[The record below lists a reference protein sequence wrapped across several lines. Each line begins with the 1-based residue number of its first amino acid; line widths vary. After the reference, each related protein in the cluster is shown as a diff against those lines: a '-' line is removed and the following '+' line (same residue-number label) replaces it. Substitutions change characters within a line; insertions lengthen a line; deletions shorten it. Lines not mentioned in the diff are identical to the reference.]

1 MNDMVLRPLKIKEL
15 RKFFDDKAIEILK
28 FQLEKSIIAQPER
41 KEKEKEKVLQIT
53 KEYLEQWCVQ
63 AIEGVKPKGAGN
75 YPIDILSIEN
85 WGADIKALA
94 CPLDKDGKLNLGDS
108 GEASLGQNFNTAGK
122 FLDNLFIKKKYEEIK
137 DKWIEVLNNKY
148 DKVKKELDIQ
158 DFYFFFFLRAKT
170 KFYLCGAY
178 IETNNFNKLIVNNY
192 RTTEDSVFLKNFID
206 DYLGNTKIYKAKKR
220 LELRLT
226 PKNWIDRGL
235 CIELPIPNYLPA
247 VNLREKN
254 LDLYKKEIFNFKSNI
269 EIEDAIY
276 FNDEKLTSLSE
287 LKDSKYLTISPNHNS
302 NNYVKIYKNN
312 ELIFSLKVDIKFEK
326 ENPYIVSI
334 IDTEKSISINFL
346 EASPIIIHSGNIFK
360 SNSYLSN
367 FHSVSMD
374 NKVNMK
380 VSINKSFL

>member
-1 MNDMVLRPLKIKEL
+1 M
-15 RKFFDDKAIEILK
+15 
-28 FQLEKSIIAQPER
+28 
-41 KEKEKEKVLQIT
+41 
-53 KEYLEQWCVQ
+53 
-63 AIEGVKPKGAGN
+63 
-75 YPIDILSIEN
+75 
-85 WGADIKALA
+85 
-94 CPLDKDGKLNLGDS
+94 
-108 GEASLGQNFNTAGK
+108 
-122 FLDNLFIKKKYEEIK
+122 
-137 DKWIEVLNNKY
+137 
-148 DKVKKELDIQ
+148 
-158 DFYFFFFLRAKT
+158 
-170 KFYLCGAY
+170 
-178 IETNNFNKLIVNNY
+178 
-192 RTTEDSVFLKNFID
+192 
-206 DYLGNTKIYKAKKR
+206 
-220 LELRLT
+220 
-226 PKNWIDRGL
+226 
-235 CIELPIPNYLPA
+235 PIPNYLPA

-360 SNSYLSN
+360 SNSYLSD